1 MYLINTDCSIEPFNP
16 GGILAWAFI
25 AKSIAG
31 SNKGREWSDYGIS
44 GRGEGKTNNMG
55 EYHAVI
61 AALRWAIQ
69 LPQEDRRPLII
80 QSDSQLLVNQCS
92 GRWRVKDEKL
102 APLRILVSKAIQRY
116 GKAVTFKWVPREQN
130 TAVDRVSRLA
140 YDPPEIRAE
149 LEQMRASRHR
159 EVIEEM
165 DELPW

>member
-1 MYLINTDCSIEPFNP
+1 
-16 GGILAWAFI
+16 
-25 AKSIAG
+25 
-31 SNKGREWSDYGIS
+31 
-44 GRGEGKTNNMG
+44 MG

-92 GRWRVKDEKL
+92 GRWQVRDEKL

-130 TAVDRVSRLA
+130 REVDQLSRRA
-140 YDPPEIRAE
+140 YDTAEIIAE
-149 LEQMRASRHR
+149 LEQMRRKKLGDDLWQGDDIS
-159 EVIEEM
+159 
-165 DELPW
+165 W